1 MIVFLWQAV
10 RSNDMARAEKIEK
23 ILWSV
28 ALPGFA
34 QFLNQK
40 YFKGFVFVVLE
51 ILINGKAR
59 INQAII
65 FSFHGKI
72 EKAIEVTDYGW
83 LLFYPC
89 LYLFAIYD
97 AYKDAGGG
105 DHFSFLPFVISAYM
119 GTIGVIYS
127 PYYLGPIW
135 LPILFLILG
144 AAIGIFIRKIICN
157 IVTKS

>member
-1 MIVFLWQAV
+1 MIVFLWQAE
-10 RSNDMARAEKIEK
+10 RSNDMARAKKIER

-34 QFLNQK
+34 QLLNQK
-40 YFKGFVFVVLE
+40 YFKGFVFIALE
-51 ILINGKAR
+51 ILINVKAR
-59 INQAII
+59 LNQAII

-72 EKAIEVTDYGW
+72 EKAIEITDYGW
-83 LLFYPC
+83 LMFYPC

-97 AYKDAGGG
+97 AYKDAGG
-105 DHFSFLPFVISAYM
+105 DAPFSFLPFVFSAYS

-127 PYYLGPIW
+127 PFYLGPIW

-144 AAIGIFIRKIICN
+144 TAIGITFQNLINRIYTN
-157 IVTKS
+157 T